1 MSSDSTASRKV
12 RKQRIPLKCDF
23 QRPCTRTPSRGSKI
37 KALQNELDSLK
48 TRMQQNH
55 SRPLI
60 NPIDHGS
67 AANCSQGELPL
78 FSDQSDISPCQ
89 PFDKFGLPSLWPI
102 DHLDWTTPSLF
113 NQSLMNELSFEQP
126 NPSMI
131 VEPCRQ
137 LVDDTDH
144 NENFGQA
151 KFSDIKQA
159 DFVTACILTEEQ
171 AETYIGMFFRGCGRY
186 FPFTDLINGSANKI
200 RERSSVLFN
209 TMCSLGYRAQQGDH
223 APLWKSLDLHVSRML
238 DTHITSGATTVEFI
252 QALLIRACYSPERL
266 ILLSMATRMAIEMG
280 LPDAYD
286 EIRKQLILG
295 KTQLAHAETVAW
307 DKTLQKLRTWL
318 FILVMRLM
326 LGVDKGTSLDLTL
339 YGDVRRCRIL
349 LGKPFSTDLDLCLL
363 EQIELN
369 VLMAKINCSITEGA
383 LNMGEEDLLKIVQNA
398 AVDIDVWFDDWA
410 YILNSQPHQNWLR
423 LNIKVQRHWADITI
437 LCWAIHSLKTDY
449 LATSSAARRN
459 VQLMAKASLQQH
471 LKTILSEPQLYIHN
485 LRYATDYVWAKFV
498 YCFLLLLETS
508 SVTSDNSNDQE
519 SKQDL
524 VAQGYKLLEELTK
537 ADGVLTG
544 QTCSHVSQDYLQ
556 LLRSGIERFS
566 QSTAN
571 LPKDQALDFCSSG
584 ELLNYLPE
592 VQSSRGS
599 FVSDHFAIEWK
610 FPYPGLCIY

>member
-1 MSSDSTASRKV
+1 MSSDSTASRKI
-12 RKQRIPLKCDF
+12 RKQRIPINRKHVMNAGGL
-23 QRPCTRTPSRGSKI
+23 SKL
-37 KALQNELDSLK
+37 KALQNELDCLK
-48 TRMQQNH
+48 TQMQQSLSH
-55 SRPLI
+55 PLI
-60 NPIDHGS
+60 NSVDQGS
-67 AANCSQGELPL
+67 ATTFSLGPLPVFSSQN
-78 FSDQSDISPCQ
+78 DISPYQ
-89 PFDKFGLPSLWPI
+89 SFDKFGFPSLLPF
-102 DHLDWTTPSLF
+102 DHMDWNTPSVF
-113 NQSLMNELSFEQP
+113 TQSLNDVGFEQP
-126 NPSMI
+126 NANMI
-131 VEPCRQ
+131 AGRCQQSVENSE
-137 LVDDTDH
+137 H

-151 KFSDIKQA
+151 KIIDIKQA

-171 AETYIGMFFRGCGRY
+171 AETYINMFFRGCGRY
-186 FPFTDLINGSANKI
+186 FPFTDLIKDSAHKI

-238 DTHITSGATTVEFI
+238 DTHITSGPTTVEFI

-266 ILLSMATRMAIEMG
+266 ILLSMATRMAVEIG

-286 EIRKQLILG
+286 DIRKQLVLS
-295 KTQLAHAETVAW
+295 KTQSAHAETMAW
-307 DKTLQKLRTWL
+307 DVSLQKLRTWL

-326 LGVDKGTSLDLTL
+326 LGVDKGTSLDLVL

-349 LGKPFSTDLDLCLL
+349 LGKPFSTELDLCLL

-369 VLMAKINCSITEGA
+369 VLMAKINRSITEGA
-383 LNMGEEDLLKIVQNA
+383 LSMGEEDLVKIVQNV

-410 YILNSQPHQNWLR
+410 YILNSQPHQNWLK
-423 LNIKVQRHWADITI
+423 LNIKVQRHWAEITI

-449 LATSSAARRN
+449 LATSSAAQRN
-459 VQLMAKASLQQH
+459 VQLMAKAALQQH

-508 SVTSDNSNDQE
+508 SVASDSSNGQE

-524 VAQGYKLLEELTK
+524 VAQGFTLLEELTK
-537 ADGVLTG
+537 ADGILTG
-544 QTCSHVSQDYLQ
+544 QTCSHVCQDYLQ

-566 QSTAN
+566 QSTLS
-571 LPKDQALDFCSSG
+571 LPKDQPIGFCSSRDF
-584 ELLNYLPE
+584 LNSPPE
-592 VQSSRGS
+592 VQSLRGS